1 MHARAIALCVGN
13 ATIGGLG
20 HVFFYKYVL
29 EFGSAL
35 RWCPTITFKIM
46 GISSNNVDC
55 WTSVL
60 GNDSD
65 SDGARTMYEHLVD
78 LGARRCYCVVVIFAL
93 VDPAGGKGRM
103 RRVPAPRP
111 AQRCLSAPSARLSS
125 RSGPL
130 RWVAPSAPTQTL
142 VRGRPASDAQ
152 PPPCAAGGIG
162 AGNFDVDE
170 FCMEKCAVVLAG
182 HPLCSRALAHT
193 PVRESGSD
201 PRPVPE

>member
-111 AQRCLSAPSARLSS
+111 AQRCLSAPIRAAQQQVGPAPLGR
-125 RSGPL
+125 PL
-130 RWVAPSAPTQTL
+130 RP
-142 VRGRPASDAQ
+142 DA
-152 PPPCAAGGIG
+152 
-162 AGNFDVDE
+162 D
-170 FCMEKCAVVLAG
+170 
-182 HPLCSRALAHT
+182 SRARQTRH
-193 PVRESGSD
+193 
-201 PRPVPE
+201 